1 MSDLHPSG
9 LAAHTVRVASA
20 VVDHLRTSL
29 ARLAVTL
36 LPYRGPS
43 AAFAFAAAFHRASGQ
58 QASSSL
64 LGQVGHLAPT
74 AWALATSAA
83 GLPALVPPFAVGLLR
98 FRSYLNQTVL
108 NLITPTQ

>member
-1 MSDLHPSG
+1 M
-9 LAAHTVRVASA
+9 HTVQVASA
-20 VVDHLRTSL
+20 VADHLRTSL
-29 ARLAVTL
+29 VRLAVTL
-36 LPYRGPS
+36 LPFRGPS

-58 QASSSL
+58 RVASSL
-64 LGQVGHLAPT
+64 LGQGQTFGHLAST
-74 AWALATSAA
+74 AWVLATSAA